1 LVEKAGLGECP
12 QEKGIPRRIEL
23 RRDTIQDNLS
33 VAPKTII
40 L

>member
-1 LVEKAGLGECP
+1 MP

-23 RRDTIQDNLS
+23 RKRHNTRDLS
-33 VAPKTII
+33 VAPKTMI

>member
-1 LVEKAGLGECP
+1 MP

-23 RRDTIQDNLS
+23 RQRDTIQDNLS
-33 VAPKTII
+33 VAPNTMI